1 MLTFRRMHPVTL
13 SDSLLNID
21 RETKPYL
28 VAYNHGYRLTGITR
42 DGEGCKRD
50 KRNDMNINKMSK
62 REDTI
67 LDVVY
72 LR

>member
-28 VAYNHGYRLTGITR
+28 AAYNHGYRLIGITR
-42 DGEGCKRD
+42 DSFLEND
-50 KRNDMNINKMSK
+50 IRNNMNFNKISMK
-62 REDTI
+62 I
-67 LDVVY
+67 QL
-72 LR
+72 

>member
-28 VAYNHGYRLTGITR
+28 VAYNHGYRLTGITQ
-42 DGEGCKRD
+42 DSSLE
-50 KRNDMNINKMSK
+50 NDVSK
-62 REDTI
+62 I
-67 LDVVY
+67 
-72 LR
+72 